1 MQLGMRYDTDSCS
14 LIPCDIKFNS
24 KTGYWY
30 RPETFDHGMIKDSKK
45 HYSALQHVKGSVV
58 LDLGANCGG
67 FTKMAID
74 AEAKMV
80 VALEPCPYNFQILCL
95 NAPQAINIPAAIC
108 EYSHP
113 EIEFFYSDSKRSS
126 SSSST
131 IKRRNASG
139 ISIKVPGI
147 SINDLLNK
155 WKPAVVKMDIES
167 KEYDILDAM
176 EKIPEY
182 IQEFAV
188 EFHKFSSKCM
198 VYPEKYFPKDKWEWE
213 THGFKFFGTW
223 RINDYIFR
231 RKNGRK

>member
-95 NAPQAINIPAAIC
+95 GICFTFHALPRSCMATSIASEINVIMLLPAKKN
-108 EYSHP
+108 
-113 EIEFFYSDSKRSS
+113 F
-126 SSSST
+126 
-131 IKRRNASG
+131 
-139 ISIKVPGI
+139 IS
-147 SINDLLNK
+147 
-155 WKPAVVKMDIES
+155 
-167 KEYDILDAM
+167 
-176 EKIPEY
+176 
-182 IQEFAV
+182 
-188 EFHKFSSKCM
+188 
-198 VYPEKYFPKDKWEWE
+198 
-213 THGFKFFGTW
+213 
-223 RINDYIFR
+223 
-231 RKNGRK
+231 